1 MSGARDPLDVGS
13 LPPSVVAAARGAS
26 AKLGHDT
33 VVLTVGEV
41 LSIAEHFV
49 ISSAPNERQVKA
61 IAEEVERSVQ
71 EAVGD
76 KPIRTE
82 GMDAQRWV
90 LLDYGDLIVHV
101 FLDEERDF
109 YELERL
115 WADVPTLRWDD
126 VEAAERG
133 DEAS

>member
-1 MSGARDPLDVGS
+1 MSEADASL
-13 LPPSVVAAARGAS
+13 LPPAVAAAARGAA
-26 AKLGHDT
+26 AKLGQDT

-49 ISSAPNERQVKA
+49 ITSAPNDRQVKA
-61 IAEEVERSVQ
+61 IAEDVERSVH
-71 EAVGD
+71 EAVGE

-82 GMDAQRWV
+82 GLDALRWV
-90 LLDYGDLIVHV
+90 LLDYGDLVVHV

-115 WADVPTLRWDD
+115 WADVPTVRWDD
-126 VEAAERG
+126 VEATERG
-133 DEAS
+133 GAAAR